1 LDAACEVFFGV
12 SRTLL
17 CETFGD
23 VLFIADVRGF
33 VEVGALHLGREVLLG
48 NVVFPEG
55 MGVPIALAVPE
66 AFFVATGILEVIR
79 DVGGLLFFDVVQGGE
94 VREARVALRG
104 GGEVEA
110 ALGEEELAFWHP
122 DRSEERRV
130 GKECRSGW
138 QAFCGKRKWSLG

>member
-1 LDAACEVFFGV
+1 
-12 SRTLL
+12 
-17 CETFGD
+17 
-23 VLFIADVRGF
+23 
-33 VEVGALHLGREVLLG
+33 
-48 NVVFPEG
+48 FPEG

-79 DVGGLLFFDVVQGGE
+79 DVGGLLIFDVVQGGE

-122 DRSEERRV
+122 DVLEALRGGGSHLEGARV
-130 GKECRSGW
+130 CEADVLGGKYEHPAEDEAWVLAGVDHTGVPVDGG
-138 QAFCGKRKWSLG
+138 FGIGP